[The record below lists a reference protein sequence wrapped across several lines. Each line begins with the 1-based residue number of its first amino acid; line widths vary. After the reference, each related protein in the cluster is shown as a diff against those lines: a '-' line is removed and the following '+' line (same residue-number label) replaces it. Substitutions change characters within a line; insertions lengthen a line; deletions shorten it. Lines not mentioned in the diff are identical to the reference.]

1 MNVDEM
7 QNLTFEKRDEFNRK
21 PMAEKIIRILNTESE
36 DFTPMVIDGDW
47 GTGKTEFC
55 FKLVNLYKE
64 NIRDSVEDKIKNTT
78 IIYFDAFE
86 NDYLNNPLIS
96 LLSTITNSLEKSN
109 LKLRNKF
116 ISDIKTIFKNIP
128 IVTLQTASNIVLG
141 QEVTQFGKD
150 LLKNQTPKNIID
162 VFTEIKHN
170 MSSLKFILRSIAV
183 NNPIILFIDEL
194 DRCRPDYTL
203 KFLEIIKHTFD
214 IPNIKFVFILNK
226 KQLIP
231 IIQNTYGNE
240 IYLDK
245 FFKLEISLQNIFF
258 KTTKRTYVNNSLE
271 YFLTLIKN
279 DKILDYNIDNIIS
292 IIFDNWSV
300 KFDHKSKFTFITVDL
315 LKNWIEDCS
324 LRKVEKVVNNL
335 RLYKIITQKNLIENG
350 WVTTNYDCIKFA
362 TILLFTL
369 DKESALDFYKINKS
383 ELNPQEYN
391 ANMLSSLLKLPTDI
405 FYVED
410 DGFFINFPFEIKNI
424 LDTLNLSV

>member
-1 MNVDEM
+1 
-7 QNLTFEKRDEFNRK
+7 
-21 PMAEKIIRILNTESE
+21 
-36 DFTPMVIDGDW
+36 
-47 GTGKTEFC
+47 
-55 FKLVNLYKE
+55 
-64 NIRDSVEDKIKNTT
+64 
-78 IIYFDAFE
+78 
-86 NDYLNNPLIS
+86 
-96 LLSTITNSLEKSN
+96 
-109 LKLRNKF
+109 
-116 ISDIKTIFKNIP
+116 
-128 IVTLQTASNIVLG
+128 
-141 QEVTQFGKD
+141 
-150 LLKNQTPKNIID
+150 
-162 VFTEIKHN
+162 
-170 MSSLKFILRSIAV
+170 MSSLKFILRSIAA

-214 IPNIKFVFILNK
+214 IPNIKFVFIINK

-258 KTTKRTYVNNSLE
+258 KTIKRTYVNNSLE

-279 DKILDYNIDNIIS
+279 DKILDYNIDNILS
-292 IIFDNWSV
+292 ILFDNWSV
-300 KFDHKSKFTFITVDL
+300 NFDHKSKFTFITVNL

-369 DKESALDFYKINKS
+369 DKESALGFYKINKT